1 MLQVK
6 APNGNNIS
14 AYAMAGLLGISP
26 IEYAQ
31 LKHSP
36 VRSVKAEDGKIL
48 KYFIVIDHDN
58 PIEIIEKL
66 KMTILR
72 MVYLPLGDI

>member
-1 MLQVK
+1 MLTVK

-14 AYAMAGLLGISP
+14 AYDMAGLLGISP
-26 IEYAQ
+26 NEYAQ

-36 VRSVKAEDGKIL
+36 IWSVKAEDGEIL

-58 PIEIIEKL
+58 PIAITRKL

-72 MVYLPLGDI
+72 MVYLPIEDI